1 MPYLID
7 GYNLLR
13 AIQRFE
19 EFAMFD
25 EVAMCRTVAE
35 FLHVVQSRGHVVF
48 DGIGPPDKRELG
60 NIRGVEVYFSGENLE
75 ADDII
80 EDKIADNTAPKSL
93 VVVSS
98 DRRLMNAAKR
108 RKATP
113 VQAEPFWAFLIDQLE
128 KAEKRPAPEPREK
141 RSGITDQEADLWMD
155 AFGMD
160 DEQL

>member
-19 EFAMFD
+19 EFALFD
-25 EVAMCRTVAE
+25 EVELCRTVAE
-35 FLHVVQSRGHVVF
+35 FLRIVQSRGHMVF
-48 DGIGPPDKRELG
+48 DGMGPPDKRPLG
-60 NIRGVEVYFSGENLE
+60 GIRGLEVYFSGENLE

-98 DRRLMNAAKR
+98 DRRLRDAAKR
-108 RKATP
+108 RKAVSITSD
-113 VQAEPFWAFLIDQLE
+113 EFWVFLMTQFE

-141 RSGITDQEADLWMD
+141 RGGITDQVLEIIFSTIQRMR
-155 AFGMD
+155 
-160 DEQL
+160 

>member
-19 EFAMFD
+19 EFALFD
-25 EVAMCRTVAE
+25 EVQLCRTVSD
-35 FLHVVQSRGHVVF
+35 FLRCVQSRGHIVF

-60 NIRGVEVYFSGENLE
+60 GIRGVEVYFSGESLE

-80 EDKIADNTAPKSL
+80 EDKIADNSAPKSL

-98 DRRLMNAAKR
+98 DRRLRDAAKR
-108 RKATP
+108 RKATSL
-113 VQAEPFWAFLIDQLE
+113 QAEPFWAFLIAQLE

-141 RSGITDQEADLWMD
+141 RGGITDQEADLWMD

-160 DEQL
+160 DD

>member
-1 MPYLID
+1 M
-7 GYNLLR
+7 LR

-19 EFAMFD
+19 EFALFD
-25 EVAMCRTVAE
+25 EAQLCRTVAD
-35 FLHVVQSRGHVVF
+35 FLLAVQSRGHVVF
-48 DGIGPPDKRELG
+48 DGLGPPDKRELG
-60 NIRGVEVYFSGENLE
+60 GIRGVEVSFSGEHLE

-98 DRRLMNAAKR
+98 DRRLRDAAKR

-113 VQAEPFWAFLIDQLE
+113 LTAEEFWTFLLAQLE
-128 KAEKRPAPEPREK
+128 KVAKRPEAEPREK
-141 RSGITDQEADLWMD
+141 RGGITDQEADLWMD

-160 DEQL
+160 D